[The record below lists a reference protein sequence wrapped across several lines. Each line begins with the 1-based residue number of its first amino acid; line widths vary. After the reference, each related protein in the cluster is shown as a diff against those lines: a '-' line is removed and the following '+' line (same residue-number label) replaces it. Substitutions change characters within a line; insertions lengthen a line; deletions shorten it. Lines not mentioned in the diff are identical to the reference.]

1 LVTSSQD
8 GTARVWNT
16 HTSDQTMPPL
26 SHPESIMAAAFA
38 SDSERVI
45 SASRNALIYSWE
57 LAPARAL
64 APILLHGAAVQRCA
78 SIGKADEQTSPCLAS
93 VAAPFPPVSRIQNEP
108 LIGLDIDPRAKS
120 ATAGGHERVFALL
133 VDDG

>member
-1 LVTSSQD
+1 MWR
-8 GTARVWNT
+8 GTAWLG
-16 HTSDQTMPPL
+16 PPL
-26 SHPESIMAAAFA
+26 LFNA
-38 SDSERVI
+38 
-45 SASRNALIYSWE
+45 SASS
-57 LAPARAL
+57 
-64 APILLHGAAVQRCA
+64 
-78 SIGKADEQTSPCLAS
+78 GKAAERTSPCLAS